1 MVFRNLFR
9 NVFSLEVNENNTSR
23 YLFSSA
29 IADKIF
35 HQNFDGVIEAIT
47 YPSIHDS
54 TGVKNIAIK
63 PHILHQK
70 YRLDSVREYE
80 LVTNPNG
87 EPASYSN
94 GCTSKFIGGNIIWQ

>member
-23 YLFSSA
+23 YLFTAA

-35 HQNFDGVIEAIT
+35 HQNFDGAIEAIT